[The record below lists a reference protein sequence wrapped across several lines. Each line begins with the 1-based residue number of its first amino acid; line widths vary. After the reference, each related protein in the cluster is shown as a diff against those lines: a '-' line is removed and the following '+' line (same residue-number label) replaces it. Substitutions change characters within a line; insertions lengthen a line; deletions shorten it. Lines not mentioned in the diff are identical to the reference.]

1 MYCFRRAL
9 TRSQVLRAT
18 SANSPIPPTYYKA
31 ISRHLS
37 EAFEAGTYLK
47 DGPPREGDAPKLPP
61 NPMSDPAAMDGMM
74 AGMKTQM
81 GAFVYVFLIFNFAL
95 TRKKVMMVPQMVI
108 MGWIN
113 FFFQGFVLSAYLST
127 LYAASQINVFL

>member
-1 MYCFRRAL
+1 
-9 TRSQVLRAT
+9 
-18 SANSPIPPTYYKA
+18 
-31 ISRHLS
+31 
-37 EAFEAGTYLK
+37 
-47 DGPPREGDAPKLPP
+47 
-61 NPMSDPAAMDGMM
+61 MSDPAAMDGMM

-113 FFFQGFVLSAYLST
+113 FFFQGFVLSAYPST
-127 LYAASQINVFL
+127 LYVVSPNEFFFCSKAAVPTHPGLQVDVATRDRDHRYGRPLGVLAIVVFLEFLWTQRPVPSDSRRRQL